1 MSDELREQLADI
13 QHAIWAHWM
22 GYMFGCGEFR
32 KDGTWVMPAEKLERW
47 WRQKETSY
55 SELSDKER
63 ESDRHQADK
72 ILAVVQPALAAAV
85 ARAEAAER
93 ERDQY
98 RAQFRDMEDEWHA
111 TRKQLQGTTARAEAA
126 EAKLAE
132 WQIAFGL
139 LTTLA
144 PVEIDTTDPLGMA
157 KAIERHVLAE
167 RAALAA
173 AEQRAEAAERE
184 RNRQKMTRL
193 DATIRVVELEEWI
206 EGVPFV
212 AIHDVVNGYDEL
224 EARRVVR
231 KWLEENRKEVQ
242 P

>member
-1 MSDELREQLADI
+1 M
-13 QHAIWAHWM
+13 
-22 GYMFGCGEFR
+22 
-32 KDGTWVMPAEKLERW
+32 
-47 WRQKETSY
+47 
-55 SELSDKER
+55 SELQATWYAVRAAGAWPHEAEYIYTSAEPPV
-63 ESDRHQADK
+63 EASEYDRV
-72 ILAVVQPALAAAV
+72 LAQLAAAT